1 MTAEYSTE
9 TPLMNRLAR
18 AIALLLAGAVFWIS
32 QPSAGTSVLGQS
44 PVPTPEQVRDV
55 PVPAPS
61 GLVAPQIEEEPAAT
75 SLPEATPVVEAV
87 AAEAAVEAQ
96 PVSPVVPAA
105 AAIEQPAQLPLPVTT
120 QWVVQINPAP
130 QRPEL
135 VVQGRS
141 YNQIYESIPYRQA
154 EYLANPGYRHEAT
167 MEILFGQMRPT
178 TVVKQYTPRTIHNP
192 KPGLTQPYRAT
203 PSDYYSYP
211 WSGYM
216 FPGAFFGYPGFPGI
230 LSPPLTY

>member
-9 TPLMNRLAR
+9 VSPMKRFARTVVLLM
-18 AIALLLAGAVFWIS
+18 AGAVCWIS

-44 PVPTPEQVRDV
+44 PVPSPEQVRDV

-61 GLVAPQIEEEPAAT
+61 GLVAPQIE
-75 SLPEATPVVEAV
+75 VEAAPAV
-87 AAEAAVEAQ
+87 ETAVEEDAVEAQ
-96 PVSPVVPAA
+96 AASQVVPAA
-105 AAIEQPAQLPLPVTT
+105 AAVAQPAQLPPPVAE

-130 QRPEL
+130 QRPD
-135 VVQGRS
+135 VVVDGRS
-141 YNQIYESIPYRQA
+141 YKQIYESIPYRQA
-154 EYLANPGYRHEAT
+154 EYLANPGDRHEAA

-178 TVVKQYTPRTIHNP
+178 TVVKQNTPRTIHNP

-216 FPGAFFGYPGFPGI
+216 FPGALFGYPGFPGI
-230 LSPPLTY
+230 MSPPLTY